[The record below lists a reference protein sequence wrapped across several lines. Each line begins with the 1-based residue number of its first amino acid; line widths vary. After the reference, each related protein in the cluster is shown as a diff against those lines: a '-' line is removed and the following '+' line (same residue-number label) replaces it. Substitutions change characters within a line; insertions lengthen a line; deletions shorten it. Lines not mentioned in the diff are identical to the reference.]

1 MKNHYQLFMERC
13 KTFNESIEFLD
24 YVQAVCKCLVMSNYN
39 YSVIDAINCV
49 LINIE
54 YIEILYKEKE
64 TVYNCMLEIGY
75 TCG

>member
-1 MKNHYQLFMERC
+1 MRTHYQIFMERC
-13 KTFNESIEFLD
+13 KTFDEKIDLSGYI
-24 YVQAVCKCLVMSNYN
+24 QMVCKCLVMSDYN
-39 YSVIDAINCV
+39 YSVIDAIKCI

-54 YIEILYKEKE
+54 YIETLYEEKE